1 MKFIHTADIHID
13 QPFSGIHS
21 DHGDIKHL
29 LKISNQQILIKI
41 VDTCIEKKVDFLLV
55 VGDTFHQ
62 NQPSIHTQK
71 FVMEEFERLGR

>member
-29 LKISNQQILIKI
+29 LKISNQQILTKI
-41 VDTCIEKKVDFLLV
+41 VDTCIEKKVDFLL
-55 VGDTFHQ
+55 
-62 NQPSIHTQK
+62 
-71 FVMEEFERLGR
+71 